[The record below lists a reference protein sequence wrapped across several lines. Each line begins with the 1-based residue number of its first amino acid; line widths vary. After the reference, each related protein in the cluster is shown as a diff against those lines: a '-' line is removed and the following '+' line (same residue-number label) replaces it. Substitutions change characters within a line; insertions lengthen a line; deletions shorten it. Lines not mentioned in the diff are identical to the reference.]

1 MQFDNDGLP
10 ILYDRC
16 DESSKRNIQNPIY
29 TKDITAKEAKE
40 RADAFL
46 QARENEDFKN
56 IMYLIT
62 NAAENGEYKIYL
74 DNGCNITLTDAIEDK
89 LEQLGYN
96 VEVTLIQDAHKFT
109 IGWKVVISWEGEKE
123 DGI

>member
-16 DESSKRNIQNPIY
+16 DESSKRNRLNPIH
-29 TKDITAKEAKE
+29 TQDITAKEAKE

-46 QARENEDFKN
+46 KARENEDFKN

-74 DNGCNITLTDAIEDK
+74 DNECNITVTSAIKDK

-96 VEVTLIQDAHKFT
+96 VEVQLMLGVVYQI
-109 IGWKVVISWEGEKE
+109 VISWEGKKE
-123 DGI
+123 DE